1 LKNAFEIASREHP
14 NVILIA
20 KSVEDKNNWMADLMM
35 LYTRSVLEKTLDS
48 ILLEEEKNYP
58 LRLPPAHLYKFA
70 EQDSEENII
79 LETRKNGVPLI
90 KGATL
95 IKLVERLTHH
105 TYADPTSVKI
115 LLITYR

>member
-35 LYTRSVLEKTLDS
+35 LNTRSILERTLEN
-48 ILLEEEKNYP
+48 ILLEEEKKYP
-58 LRLPPAHLYKFA
+58 LRLPPAHLYKFV
-70 EQDSEENII
+70 EQDSEGNII
-79 LETRKNGVPLI
+79 LETRENGVPFI

-95 IKLVERLTHH
+95 IKLVERLTYHV
-105 TYADPTSVKI
+105 YSDPTFIKTF
-115 LLITYR
+115 LTTYR

>member
-35 LYTRSVLEKTLDS
+35 LNTRSMLERTLDS
-48 ILLEEEKNYP
+48 ILLEEEKKYP
-58 LRLPPAHLYKFA
+58 LRLPPAHLYKFV

-79 LETRKNGVPLI
+79 LDTGENDVPLI
-90 KGATL
+90 KSATL
-95 IKLVERLTHH
+95 IKLVKRLTYH
-105 TYADPTSVKI
+105 TYADPAFVRTFLTI
-115 LLITYR
+115 YR

>member
-35 LYTRSVLEKTLDS
+35 LKSRCILESTLDS
-48 ILLEEEKNYP
+48 ILLEEEKKYP
-58 LRLPPAHLYKFA
+58 LVLPPAHLYKFA
-70 EQDSEENII
+70 EQDNMENIV
-79 LETRKNGVPLI
+79 LETRENCVPLI

-105 TYADPTSVKI
+105 TYADPTSVKTF
-115 LLITYR
+115 LITYR